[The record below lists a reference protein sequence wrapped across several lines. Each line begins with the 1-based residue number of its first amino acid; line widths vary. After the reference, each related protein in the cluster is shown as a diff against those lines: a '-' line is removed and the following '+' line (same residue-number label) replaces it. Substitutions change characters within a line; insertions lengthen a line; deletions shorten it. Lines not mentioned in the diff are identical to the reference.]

1 MSEIKFP
8 IEATHIMMF
17 ARAIGDSNP
26 VYYDAEAAR
35 QSEAG
40 GIIAPPTFATALC
53 HFDPNYALRPK
64 QGEAWF
70 GSAKGPSG
78 IEGKPSTSG
87 GLHGE
92 QHYEYHRHPK
102 AGDVLTATIKPGKE
116 WAKESRRAGKLV
128 FRERITEF
136 RDQEGQLV
144 MTARSVGITT
154 ERPVERNGGADVAS
168 GL

>member
-17 ARAIGDSNP
+17 ARAIGDTNP
-26 VYYDAEAAR
+26 VYYDEKAAR
-35 QSEAG
+35 LSEAG
-40 GIIAPPTFATALC
+40 AIIAPPTFATALC

-64 QGEAWF
+64 PGEAWF

-92 QHYEYHRHPK
+92 QHYEYHRHPRV
-102 AGDVLTATIKPGKE
+102 GDVLTATIRPGKE
-116 WAKESRRAGKLV
+116 WSKESKRAGKLI

-136 RDQEGQLV
+136 RDQDGALV

-154 ERPVERNGGADVAS
+154 ERPVKQNGDTDAA
-168 GL
+168 